1 MQPHRKLEIE
11 LKIKHVVAMALLAVV
26 VVWMA
31 WPRDRGAL
39 VDGYAL
45 PQTDSA
51 VTAVAGNAAITSDN
65 QTFTVR
71 VARAQ
76 AQNYVQR
83 IRVRGQTKAFR
94 LVDVRAEVA
103 GRVVATPVARGARVN
118 AGDVLC
124 EIAVDT
130 RATDLQ
136 EAISREE
143 QARMEYQGAL
153 DLQAR
158 ALQSRVGLA
167 QIKAALDSAT
177 AAVKRAELSLERTRI
192 TAPFAGIMETRAVEV
207 GDLMDMG
214 GQCASLLDDTPMLLT
229 GVVPEQDVGKLFL
242 GATVTAELLSGET
255 VSGEVTYISR
265 AADTSS
271 RSYAIEVEIAAGEHS
286 IRQGIT
292 AEIYIAA
299 SETQAHLIPAS
310 ALTMD
315 DAGIVGIK
323 TVDQA
328 NVVHFNPV
336 AIVGENN
343 SVDPGMWVTGLPD
356 NVIVITHGQEIVF
369 PGQTVTPDTSWS
381 SL

>member
-1 MQPHRKLEIE
+1 ME
-11 LKIKHVVAMALLAVV
+11 LKIKHVVAVALVAVV
-26 VVWMA
+26 ALWMG

-39 VDGYAL
+39 EDGYAL
-45 PQTDSA
+45 PQSDAA
-51 VTAVAGNAAITSDN
+51 VTAVAGSNAITSDN
-65 QTFTVR
+65 QTFSVR
-71 VARAQ
+71 VARIDPQ
-76 AQNYVQR
+76 TYVQR
-83 IRVRGQTKAFR
+83 VRVRGQTKAFR
-94 LVDVRAEVA
+94 LVEVRSEAA
-103 GRVVATPVARGARVN
+103 GRVVATPFARGARVN
-118 AGDVLC
+118 AGDMLC
-124 EIAVDT
+124 EIAMDT

-136 EAISREE
+136 EAISRED
-143 QARMEYQGAL
+143 QARMEHQGGI

-158 ALQSRVGLA
+158 GLQSRVGLA
-167 QIKAALDSAT
+167 QLKAALDSAT

-192 TAPFAGIMETRAVEV
+192 TAPFAGIMETRSVEV

-229 GVVPEQDVGKLFL
+229 GLVPEQDVGKLFL
-242 GATVTAELLSGET
+242 GAPVTAQLLTGET

-271 RSYAIEVEIAAGEHS
+271 RSYAIEIQLAAGEQS

-299 SETQAHLIPAS
+299 NETQAHLIPAS

-323 TVDQA
+323 TVDQ
-328 NVVHFNPV
+328 NNLVHFAPV

-343 SVDPGMWVTGLPD
+343 SVDPGLWVTGLPGS
-356 NVIVITHGQEIVF
+356 VIVITHGQEIVF
-369 PGQTVTPDTSWS
+369 PGQTVTPDSSWS
-381 SL
+381 TL

>member
-1 MQPHRKLEIE
+1 MHTHRTLEIE
-11 LKIKHVVAMALLAVV
+11 LKIKHVVAIALLAVV

-31 WPRDRGAL
+31 WPRERGAL

-45 PQTDSA
+45 PQNDSA
-51 VTAVAGNAAITSDN
+51 VTAVAGNNAITSDN

-71 VARAQ
+71 VARAE

-94 LVDVRAEVA
+94 LVDVRAEVG
-103 GRVVATPVARGARVN
+103 GRVVATPVARGARVS

-124 EIAVDT
+124 EIAIDT

-143 QARMEYQGAL
+143 QARMEYQGAI

-158 ALQSRVGLA
+158 GLQSRVGLA
-167 QIKAALDSAT
+167 QFKAALDSST
-177 AAVKRAELSLERTRI
+177 AAVKRAELSLARTRI
-192 TAPFAGIMETRAVEV
+192 TAPFDGIMETRAVEV

-229 GVVPEQDVGKLFL
+229 GVVPEQDVGRMFL
-242 GATVTAELLSGET
+242 GAPVTAELLTGET

-265 AADTSS
+265 AADTRS
-271 RSYAIEVEIAAGEHS
+271 RSYAIEVEIAAGENS

-299 SETQAHLIPAS
+299 NETQAHLIPAS

-328 NVVHFNPV
+328 NMVHFAPV
-336 AIVGENN
+336 TVVGENN

-356 NVIVITHGQEIVF
+356 NVLVITHGQEIVF
-369 PGQTVTPDTSWS
+369 AGQTVTPDSSWS

>member
-1 MQPHRKLEIE
+1 LEIE
-11 LKIKHVVAMALLAVV
+11 VKIKHVVAVALVAVV
-26 VVWMA
+26 AAWMG

-39 VDGYAL
+39 EDGYAL
-45 PQTDSA
+45 PQSDAA
-51 VTAVAGNAAITSDN
+51 VTAVAGNNAITSDN

-71 VARAQ
+71 VARVDT
-76 AQNYVQR
+76 QNYVQR

-94 LVDVRAEVA
+94 LVDVRSEAA
-103 GRVVATPVARGARVN
+103 GRVVATPVERGARVN

-124 EIAVDT
+124 EIAIDT

-143 QARMEYQGAL
+143 QARMEYQGGI

-158 ALQSRVGLA
+158 GLQSRVGLA
-167 QIKAALDSAT
+167 QLKAALDSST

-214 GQCASLLDDTPMLLT
+214 GHCASLLDDTPMLLA
-229 GVVPEQDVGKLFL
+229 GLVPEQDVGKLFL
-242 GATVTAELLSGET
+242 GAPVTAQLLTGET

-271 RSYAIEVEIAAGEHS
+271 RSYAIEVRLAEGEQS

-299 SETQAHLIPAS
+299 NETQAHLIPAS

-315 DAGIVGIK
+315 DAGIVGVK
-323 TVDQA
+323 TVDQS
-328 NVVHFNPV
+328 NMVHFAPV

-343 SVDPGMWVTGLPD
+343 SVDPGMWVTGLPGSAL
-356 NVIVITHGQEIVF
+356 VITHGQEIVF
-369 PGQTVTPDTSWS
+369 PGQTVTPDSSWS

>member
-1 MQPHRKLEIE
+1 M
-11 LKIKHVVAMALLAVV
+11 KIKHVTAIALVV
-26 VVWMA
+26 VVAVWMG
-31 WPRDRGAL
+31 WPRERGAL
-39 VDGYAL
+39 DDGYAL
-45 PQTDSA
+45 PASDAA
-51 VTAVAGNAAITSDN
+51 VTAVAGNAPITSDN

-71 VARAQ
+71 VARIDAQ
-76 AQNYVQR
+76 SYVQQV
-83 IRVRGQTKAFR
+83 RVRGQTKAFR
-94 LVDVRAEVA
+94 LVDVRAEAA

-124 EIAVDT
+124 EIAIDT

-158 ALQSRVGLA
+158 GLQSRVGLA
-167 QIKAALDSAT
+167 QLKAALDSST
-177 AAVKRAELSLERTRI
+177 AAVKRAELSLQRTRI

-229 GVVPEQDVGKLFL
+229 GLVPEQDVGKLVL
-242 GATVTAELLSGET
+242 GAPVRATLLSGESL
-255 VSGEVTYISR
+255 SGKVTYISR
-265 AADTSS
+265 AADSTS
-271 RSYAIEVEIAAGEHS
+271 RSYAIEVEIDPTEQP

-299 SETQAHLIPAS
+299 SETTAHLVPAS

-315 DAGIVGIK
+315 DAGLVGIK
-323 TVDQA
+323 HVDA
-328 NVVHFNPV
+328 SNLVHFAPV
-336 AIVGENN
+336 TIVGENT
-343 SVDPGMWVTGLPD
+343 SVDPGMWVTGLPAS
-356 NVIVITHGQEIVF
+356 VQVITHGQEIVF
-369 PGQTVTPDTSWS
+369 AGQTVVPDSSWS
-381 SL
+381 TL